1 MGYRG
6 RSNDKG
12 DGDERWQLLTEL
24 TDEKYPENLI
34 YHRFKLNKPSITYV
48 NIRTRI
54 LPVTVVDT
62 RHQDKTKVADAAS
75 PNTTLSAATRAYFLA
90 DEEGLS
96 SEIFERE
103 PT

>member
-1 MGYRG
+1 M
-6 RSNDKG
+6 G
-12 DGDERWQLLTEL
+12 DGDERWQLPTEL
-24 TDEKYPENLI
+24 TDEKYPENLRC
-34 YHRFKLNKPSITYV
+34 HQFKLNKLPVTYV
-48 NIRTRI
+48 NIRTSI

-62 RHQDKTKVADAAS
+62 RHQDMTKMADAAF
-75 PNTTLSAATRAYFLA
+75 PDTTLSAARGACFLA